1 MVAYPT
7 GADGYMSADTAVSLF
22 SGIGGFEL
30 GFAYAGVAT
39 SLVCDKDPV
48 ARAVLADRF
57 PNATMIGDIADLA
70 ALPDCHYLVGGWPCQ
85 DLSQAGR
92 MAGMGGNQS
101 GLVSHVFRLI
111 DGTARKPRV
120 ILLENVAFALS
131 LKGGEAVRQVTEKL
145 AERGY
150 RWAYRVLDSR
160 EFGLP
165 HRRRRVFICGM
176 LDGDPSAVLF
186 AGLDRDSAPTPA
198 PNDVGF
204 YWTEGNRGVGWTP
217 DAIPPL
223 KGGSGLHIPSPPAIW
238 NVEAGHFTVPGIEDA
253 ERLHGFTAGWTS
265 AAHGPKRGDRERW
278 RLVGNAVSVPVT
290 RWIAERLTLD
300 DPVAPEVEM
309 RTERGRHVAA
319 RGGPSEQTQYALASG
334 EGPPDER
341 RVPIAIFGLTGQTRL
356 SHRAAEGFLR
366 RYMRS
371 NLRKNLDFAHALARH
386 CGLDALPAA

>member
-1 MVAYPT
+1 M
-7 GADGYMSADTAVSLF
+7 GADTAVSLF

-30 GFAYAGVAT
+30 GLAHAGIIT

-48 ARAVLADRF
+48 ARAVLAARF
-57 PNATMIGDIADLA
+57 PGAAMAGDVADLR
-70 ALPDCHYLVGGWPCQ
+70 ALPDCTYLVGGWPCQ

-92 MAGMGGNQS
+92 MAGIAGHQS
-101 GLVSHVFRLI
+101 GLVSHVFRLL
-111 DGTARKPRV
+111 DGAARKPRV

-131 LKGGEAVRQVTEKL
+131 LKGGEAVRHVTEQL

-176 LDGDPSAVLF
+176 LEGDPAAVLF
-186 AGLDRDSAPTPA
+186 DGLDRESSPTLNPT
-198 PNDVGF
+198 DIGF

-238 NVEAGHFTVPGIEDA
+238 NVDTGHITVPGIEDA
-253 ERLHGFTAGWTS
+253 ERLHGFTPGWTE
-265 AAHGPKRGDRERW
+265 AARDPKRGDRERW

-290 RWIAERLTLD
+290 RWIAERLTLES
-300 DPVAPEVEM
+300 PAPQGVEM
-309 RTERGRHVAA
+309 LTERTRHVAA
-319 RGGPSEQTQYALASG
+319 RGGPNEPTLYARSSG
-334 EGPPDER
+334 EGPSDER
-341 RVPIAIFGLTGQTRL
+341 RTPIAAFGLIGETPL
-356 SHRAAEGFLR
+356 SRRAAEGFLR

-371 NLRKNLDFAHALARH
+371 NLKKNLAFANALARH
-386 CGLDALPAA
+386 CELDELPGA

>member
-1 MVAYPT
+1 M
-7 GADGYMSADTAVSLF
+7 GAGTAVSLF

-30 GFAYAGVAT
+30 GFAHAGIGT

-48 ARAVLADRF
+48 ARAVLAARF
-57 PNATMIGDIADLA
+57 PHAAMIGDIADLR
-70 ALPDCHYLVGGWPCQ
+70 ALPDCDYLVGGWPCQ

-92 MAGMGGNQS
+92 MAGMTGDQS
-101 GLVSHVFRLI
+101 GLVSHVFRLL
-111 DGTARKPRV
+111 DGAARKPRV

-131 LKGGEAVRQVTEKL
+131 LKGGEAVRHVTEQL

-176 LDGDPSAVLF
+176 LEGDPATVLF
-186 AGLDRDSAPTPA
+186 DGLDRESEPTLTPT
-198 PNDVGF
+198 DIGF

-238 NVEAGHFTVPGIEDA
+238 NVDAGAITLPGIEDA
-253 ERLHGFTAGWTS
+253 ERLHGFTPGWTE
-265 AAHGPKRGDRERW
+265 AARDTGRGDRERW

-300 DPVAPEVEM
+300 MPTAPAIEM
-309 RTERGRHVAA
+309 TPEPTRHVAA
-319 RGGPSEQTQYALASG
+319 CGGPDEAVQYARSCG
-334 EGPPDER
+334 EGPSDER
-341 RVPIAIFGLTGQTRL
+341 RTPIAAFGLTGAKPL
-356 SHRAAEGFLR
+356 SRRAAEGFLR

-371 NLRKNLDFAHALARH
+371 NLRKNLDFARALARH
-386 CGLDALPAA
+386 CELDELPGA